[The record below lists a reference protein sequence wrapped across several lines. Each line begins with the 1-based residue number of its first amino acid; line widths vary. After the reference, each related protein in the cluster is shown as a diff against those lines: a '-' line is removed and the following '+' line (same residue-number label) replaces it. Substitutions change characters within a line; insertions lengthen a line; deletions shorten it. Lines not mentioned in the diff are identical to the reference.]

1 MGGDVFVEVVHD
13 SLSGHKNYTKS
24 HVQRMLPSSSEANGI
39 EGRPDGRP
47 GSNTW
52 PSVCDCNRA
61 DAAFLLHPQPQFA
74 GLSELRMHPQ
84 VQEIV
89 VRIVRGDHVGLILG
103 IAEAMEHDLVA
114 TDDPI
119 AQRRDRDREED
130 CNRSTSAR
138 SARSSPPL
146 PRMLRPSSTQKRTA
160 PV

>member
-1 MGGDVFVEVVHD
+1 MIRSLATRTTPSPTSRGCCHRRPRPTASRGAPTVVPDRTGG
-13 SLSGHKNYTKS
+13 
-24 HVQRMLPSSSEANGI
+24 LPCAI
-39 EGRPDGRP
+39 VD
-47 GSNTW
+47 
-52 PSVCDCNRA
+52 RA

-74 GLSELRMHPQ
+74 GLSELRKVHPQ

-146 PRMLRPSSTQKRTA
+146 PRMLRPSSTQRRTA
-160 PV
+160 PA